1 MCALR
6 TVDGRKHAHGPFAF
20 DVHRLV
26 NAERS
31 VASSGSAPPVLARVV
46 GGWLDAAMSGDD
58 DREGPGIFYFVTVM
72 VLDVVF
78 GMLAS
83 IIAMWFSRYREFRAD
98 AGGARLA
105 GREKMIA
112 ALRRLSQTY
121 GHSTLPGQIQAFGIS
136 GAVGQG
142 LRSLFLPE
150 RQSWYSVASERELQ
164 QRRAHKPDAAR
175 FRASDYDTFARS
187 IEQSK
192 AAEEERFS
200 NIRIHTDGAVASV
213 HFDFVYLSDGKP
225 ANQGQEA
232 WHLIRTDA
240 GWKIVSLIYSVD
252 RPAT

>member
-1 MCALR
+1 M
-6 TVDGRKHAHGPFAF
+6 PFSR
-20 DVHRLV
+20 HRQPH
-26 NAERS
+26 NSA
-31 VASSGSAPPVLARVV
+31 VATVLAA
-46 GGWLDAAMSGDD
+46 L
-58 DREGPGIFYFVTVM
+58 
-72 VLDVVF
+72 L
-78 GMLAS
+78 
-83 IIAMWFSRYREFRAD
+83 
-98 AGGARLA
+98 
-105 GREKMIA
+105 A
-112 ALRRLSQTY
+112 ALPATAAD
-121 GHSTLPGQIQAFGIS
+121 GTAQAEAAIREVIAQFQQSIVAKDGTR
-136 GAVGQG
+136 

-164 QRRAHKPDAAR
+164 QRRARKPDAAR

-187 IEQSK
+187 VEQST

-252 RPAT
+252 RPAS